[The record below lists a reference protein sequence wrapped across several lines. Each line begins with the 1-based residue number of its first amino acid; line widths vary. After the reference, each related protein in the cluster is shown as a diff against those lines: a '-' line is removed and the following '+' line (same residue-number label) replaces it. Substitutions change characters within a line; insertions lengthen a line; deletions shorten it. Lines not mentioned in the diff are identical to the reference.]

1 MAPRGNEPPE
11 PKRMGRPTKYEA
23 EFPKK
28 AEKLCLLGATDVDL
42 ADFFEVDVTTIWR
55 WATRYEDF
63 RNALKA
69 GKEAADQR
77 VERSLYQRAVG
88 YTFDAVKVF
97 MPGGATAPVYAPY
110 REHVTPDT
118 TAAIFWLKNRKKDEW
133 RDKSETT
140 LKGDA
145 ESPVVQR
152 VEYVVIDPANP
163 GS

>member
-1 MAPRGNEPPE
+1 M
-11 PKRMGRPTKYEA
+11 
-23 EFPKK
+23 
-28 AEKLCLLGATDVDL
+28 
-42 ADFFEVDVTTIWR
+42 
-55 WATRYEDF
+55 
-63 RNALKA
+63 
-69 GKEAADQR
+69 
-77 VERSLYQRAVG
+77 G

-145 ESPVVQR
+145 NNPLAIAEIRRVVYYPQKSENGGE
-152 VEYVVIDPANP
+152 VGEA
-163 GS
+163 S